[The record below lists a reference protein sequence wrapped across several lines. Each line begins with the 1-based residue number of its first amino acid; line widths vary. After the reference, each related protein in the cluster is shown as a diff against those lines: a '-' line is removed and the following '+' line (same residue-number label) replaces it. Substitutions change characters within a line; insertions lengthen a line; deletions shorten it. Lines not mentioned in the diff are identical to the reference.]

1 VAAYPGRVV
10 FGGPLSPVGWTVGLL
25 EAAFADVVDTHRRP
39 DGEVRWLS
47 AGIFD
52 DGRWEVEALGEPQP
66 FEEAERPL
74 DRELLLRYLTDL
86 GIEADEPD
94 AYGEG
99 VLVRTRGPWRPRT
112 STIAEAQ
119 GEYGIG
125 S

>member
-1 VAAYPGRVV
+1 MAGYPGRVV
-10 FGGPLSPVGWTVGLL
+10 FGARSPSVGWTVGLL

-39 DGEVRWLS
+39 AGEVRWLS

-74 DRELLLRYLTDL
+74 DRELLLRYLTEL

-94 AYGEG
+94 A
-99 VLVRTRGPWRPRT
+99 
-112 STIAEAQ
+112 
-119 GEYGIG
+119 
-125 S
+125 